1 MIHPTSYRKK
11 TALTLLALAL
21 LGIGT
26 AGAIAQE
33 SFPASHVAVL
43 RGENEIPP
51 ITPITTAGVGVGIF
65 RYDAGSKSLE
75 YRLTVTLPSGDTI
88 TGAHFH
94 LGPEGTQGQ
103 VIRGIAFAPGARTA
117 TGTWSSITD
126 SVIPS
131 LLSGNV
137 YVNVHTQR
145 NPGGQIRSQ
154 VIRIPSL
161 SAEPLEPAQETPPA
175 TNSTGTGQAFIWLDL
190 PSRTATYDVK
200 WSNLTGEVTMA
211 HFHRGA
217 PGVAGPVAHAIDL
230 PLMPQPTGETIGS
243 WGNLSDADIADMIA
257 GRFYVNIHTAQYP
270 AGEIRGQVQTYELF
284 SAAISP
290 ANEVPPVSGST
301 ASGTGIALIRGGK
314 RLTASFIVEGTTGP
328 IGQAHIH
335 QGRIGVSGPVQIP
348 MTGFITVWA
357 VDSIEISL
365 EQAILLRTTGAYA
378 NFHTT
383 AFGNGEA
390 RGQLIPASTNLPLP
404 TTGVEYVL
412 PGLGTSGLS
421 ARVDGGLLRFTLDPS
436 VAGRDREIIL
446 YSIMGQR
453 ISSTDVLDN
462 QGTIPAGSLPSGSY
476 VAQLRANG
484 KVIATERIG
493 IAR

>member
-1 MIHPTSYRKK
+1 
-11 TALTLLALAL
+11 
-21 LGIGT
+21 
-26 AGAIAQE
+26 
-33 SFPASHVAVL
+33 
-43 RGENEIPP
+43 
-51 ITPITTAGVGVGIF
+51 
-65 RYDAGSKSLE
+65 
-75 YRLTVTLPSGDTI
+75 
-88 TGAHFH
+88 
-94 LGPEGTQGQ
+94 
-103 VIRGIAFAPGARTA
+103 
-117 TGTWSSITD
+117 
-126 SVIPS
+126 
-131 LLSGNV
+131 
-137 YVNVHTQR
+137 
-145 NPGGQIRSQ
+145 
-154 VIRIPSL
+154 
-161 SAEPLEPAQETPPA
+161 
-175 TNSTGTGQAFIWLDL
+175 
-190 PSRTATYDVK
+190 
-200 WSNLTGEVTMA
+200 
-211 HFHRGA
+211 
-217 PGVAGPVAHAIDL
+217 VAGPVVHAIDL

-243 WGNLSDADIADMIA
+243 WGNLSDADIADLIA
-257 GRFYVNIHTAQYP
+257 GRLYVNIHTAQYP

-335 QGRIGVSGPVQIP
+335 QGGIGVSGPVQIP
-348 MTGFITVWA
+348 MSGFITVWA

-404 TTGVEYVL
+404 TTGVEYVI

-421 ARVDGGLLRFTLDPS
+421 ARFDGGLLRFTVDPS

-453 ISSTDVLDN
+453 ISSTNVLDDH
-462 QGTIPAGSLPSGSY
+462 GTIPAGSLPSGSY

-493 IAR
+493 IVR